1 MAVQLMG
8 VTVDAVES
16 LWGDLD
22 DGAVGVRHGG
32 EEARRREGDEA
43 RQQVAPSCWK
53 KACQNKTV
61 KATTT
66 VGSSSVLSAAATAMT
81 MEMAIAMAMAMSS
94 VMGDMA

>member
-32 EEARRREGDEA
+32 EEARRR
-43 RQQVAPSCWK
+43 
-53 KACQNKTV
+53 
-61 KATTT
+61 
-66 VGSSSVLSAAATAMT
+66 
-81 MEMAIAMAMAMSS
+81 
-94 VMGDMA
+94 